1 MGRPGPGIWDQGH
14 GRLHRPLAAP
24 GRARLLPQKLLGL
37 QAEAVHMASICWLDL
52 KVGDYSL
59 HRQCVQECESPDQ
72 ISRHDQSLPFRGRS
86 ADCHRLG
93 FLSALRRRD
102 DHLME
107 SVWIGGMQ
115 YTLLIF
121 TVFLD

>member
-1 MGRPGPGIWDQGH
+1 
-14 GRLHRPLAAP
+14 
-24 GRARLLPQKLLGL
+24 
-37 QAEAVHMASICWLDL
+37 MASICCLDL
-52 KVGDYSL
+52 KVGGYSL
-59 HRQCVQECESPDQ
+59 HRQCVQECESRDR
-72 ISRHDQSLPFRGRS
+72 ISRHDQSLPFRVRNT
-86 ADCHRLG
+86 DCHRQG
-93 FLSALRRRD
+93 FLSLPKRME

>member
-1 MGRPGPGIWDQGH
+1 
-14 GRLHRPLAAP
+14 
-24 GRARLLPQKLLGL
+24 
-37 QAEAVHMASICWLDL
+37 MASICWPDL

-59 HRQCVQECESPDQ
+59 HRQSVQECESPDQ

-93 FLSALRRRD
+93 FLSALRRD